1 MSLGHLNISLSLDTV
16 LFQQNMAKAEQK
28 ARQFADRTTQ
38 YLGNIEAA
46 ANNIN
51 KAAKWDF
58 RFDNFDRV
66 KSVATSF
73 IQMADASTELNPLL
87 RVYQLT
93 FNLKHSQA
101 VKLTAF
107 FTQHGGVTAFQFRDR
122 GKLVKVVCPKWSENT
137 GKTHT
142 EITCTFEEVV

>member
-16 LFQQNMAKAEQK
+16 LFQQNMVKAEQK

-73 IQMADASTELNPLL
+73 IQMADASTELSNKLKL
-87 RVYQLT
+87 VSADNVQHAQAMSAVYDISMKTAQST
-93 FNLKHSQA
+93 QA
-101 VKLTAF
+101 VSAIYASFSQNAKELGINQQQVAS
-107 FTQHGGVTAFQFRDR
+107 VTETISKAV
-122 GKLVKVVCPKWSENT
+122 G
-137 GKTHT
+137 
-142 EITCTFEEVV
+142 

>member
-1 MSLGHLNISLSLDTV
+1 MTLQTLPYCPKPGYTV
-16 LFQQNMAKAEQK
+16 ESEPKRKATDFGDGYQQ
-28 ARQFADRTTQ
+28 R
-38 YLGNIEAA
+38 
-46 ANNIN
+46 
-51 KAAKWDF
+51 
-58 RFDNFDRV
+58 RV
-66 KSVATSF
+66 GG
-73 IQMADASTELNPLL
+73 LNPLL

-122 GKLVKVVCPKWSENT
+122 GKLVKVVCPKWSET
-137 GKTHT
+137 SGKTHT